1 MGGPPEELRNG
12 LLDDTRRQSSRT
24 NSTRVVAST
33 EAEREVEECPGGWRE
48 DSSGGTVERESGPVE
63 NNVYGT
69 TSQGNCRYSPR
80 KGDSTIHGLL
90 SETCLELTKVIGTIP
105 SPVDHSK
112 VAKSATR
119 IHASHCKRAPSP
131 TTKVTSDR
139 TPLAVTPTLKPG

>member
-33 EAEREVEECPGGWRE
+33 
-48 DSSGGTVERESGPVE
+48 
-63 NNVYGT
+63 
-69 TSQGNCRYSPR
+69 
-80 KGDSTIHGLL
+80 
-90 SETCLELTKVIGTIP
+90 VIGTIP

-131 TTKVTSDR
+131 TTKVTSDP
-139 TPLAVTPTLKPG
+139 TPLVVTPTLKPG